1 MSKSVATI
9 VSSCRMHSGWL
20 CVALSALTL
29 LPPVNAVAAIP
40 DPALRRS
47 EQLDMSR
54 LGRVSADERSVLR
67 VEWRATVAGDEEARA
82 VQEMLD
88 SLRRM
93 EGTVGEINRLIRS
106 MPAANPVIAAV
117 AAEPSGSSADA
128 RNMALAAG
136 AAIGLLGL
144 WWSRRRHSAKH
155 PVARAG
161 LYTVPEANLSAAD
174 SPDGPLPVMGPSGE
188 TPATEE
194 PPAGMPT
201 PSVHGP
207 LKVPGPHETNI
218 EPTLQLAEIML
229 SMGLEQGAAQA
240 LLEYAEA
247 QPRNAVYH
255 WLKLLGIYRKSGHRE
270 GFKATAEKLRRH
282 FNIQAD
288 DWTKAGT
295 GEAPTL
301 EKFARVAEHVQQIWP
316 RPEECIAYLR
326 HLLEDNRDGERLGFP
341 QPVAEEFLLLIEI
354 LKQTSGLDQA
364 VGT

>member
-1 MSKSVATI
+1 
-9 VSSCRMHSGWL
+9 MHSGWL
-20 CVALSALTL
+20 CAALSALTL
-29 LPPVNAVAAIP
+29 LPPVSAVAAIP

-47 EQLDMSR
+47 EQLDISR
-54 LGRVSADERSVLR
+54 LGRASADERSVLR

-93 EGTVGEINRLIRS
+93 EGTVGEINRLIRN

-117 AAEPSGSSADA
+117 AAEPSGSNADA

-136 AAIGLLGL
+136 AAVGLLGL
-144 WWSRRRHSAKH
+144 WWSRRRNSAKH
-155 PVARAG
+155 PVAGTGRDTA
-161 LYTVPEANLSAAD
+161 PEASLPAAD
-174 SPDGPLPVMGPSGE
+174 PPDGALPVMGPSGE

-194 PPAGMPT
+194 PPAEMPT

-207 LKVPGPHETNI
+207 LKVTGPHETNI

-255 WLKLLGIYRKSGHRE
+255 WLKLLGIYRNGGHRKNFE
-270 GFKATAEKLRRH
+270 ETAEKLRKH
-282 FNIQAD
+282 FNIQAED
-288 DWTKAGT
+288 PTTSST
-295 GEAPTL
+295 GEVPTL
-301 EKFARVAEHVQQIWP
+301 AKFARVAEHVQQIWS
-316 RPEECIAYLR
+316 RPEECIDYLQ
-326 HLLEDNRDGERLGFP
+326 HLLEDNREGSRTGFP
-341 QPVAEEFLLLIEI
+341 QSVAEEILLLIEI
-354 LKQTSGLDQA
+354 LKQTSG
-364 VGT
+364 VGQMAGT